1 MGATYYS
8 IGPLER
14 FPDSKIRRVFL
25 NGHEIAVV
33 LYKGRIYAFS
43 NRCTHND
50 FQMHFGYI
58 EDDCLWCPIHY
69 GQYDLASGR
78 AISGPITDLKS
89 YEVRIVGDEVQIG
102 VPDTE
107 TPVGSSPSE
116 EGSNQG

>member
-1 MGATYYS
+1 MYTR
-8 IGPLER
+8 E
-14 FPDSKIRRVFL
+14 IRRVFL

-69 GQYDLASGR
+69 GQYDLATGQ
-78 AISGPITDLKS
+78 AVSGPVTDLKS
-89 YEVRIVGDEVQIG
+89 YDVRVVGGDVQIG
-102 VPDTE
+102 LPEEAAESVESPD
-107 TPVGSSPSE
+107 
-116 EGSNQG
+116 Q